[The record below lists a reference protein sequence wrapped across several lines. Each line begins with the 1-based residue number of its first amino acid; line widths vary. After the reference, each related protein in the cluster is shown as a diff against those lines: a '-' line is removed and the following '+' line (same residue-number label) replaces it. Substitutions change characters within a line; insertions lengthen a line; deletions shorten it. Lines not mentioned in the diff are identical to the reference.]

1 MGVVSTFFTAMN
13 KFFKYALKFKRDY
26 IVSATGLI
34 LGILIDALI
43 PFIIAHIIDDVI
55 INRVFTYAPLL
66 LALIFICY
74 LLRGVFKYFAE
85 YFSDRISLGVTSS
98 IRSTLFDH
106 ILKQSGEFF
115 IKNKS
120 GDLLT
125 RVRHD
130 SENVGFS
137 FGFIFI
143 FFVEIVLHTIVMTFS
158 LVFNCFIISIPVL
171 ILIPIMGYLSIKR
184 EMASNRYF
192 DLISDETALMNQ
204 TAAEDIDGI
213 RTVKA
218 YNKEEF
224 EIRKFSKRN
233 KNFYNLNVDQENTDN
248 NYESATNSIA
258 RIMYALTILFGAI
271 LVMNGQISLG
281 LLALAVTYVN
291 NLIWPMLE
299 IGWVISELARARASA
314 KKIAT
319 LLETHS
325 EIITTD
331 EFPEVDNFD
340 IEYKNIGFK
349 DVLFDINFS
358 LKEGKSLA
366 IMGATGDGKSV
377 LVSLLTRLFD
387 PSEGEITLGGI
398 NINKLPISFLRK
410 NIAFVHQDVFLFSDS
425 IINNIT
431 KGCDDINLNKINNA
445 IKIANAYEFISKLEH
460 GFDTKIGERGVGL
473 SGGQKQRLTISR
485 ALLQDS
491 KVLVLDDVTSALDMK
506 TERSFSNNLKAI
518 KASKIIIA
526 HRISSVKDCDEIVI
540 LEKGKIVERGTHE
553 ELLRLKGRYYQTY
566 ITQLERD
573 VK

>member
-1 MGVVSTFFTAMN
+1 MN

-143 FFVEIVLHTIVMTFS
+143 FFVEIVLHTIVMTIS

-325 EIITTD
+325 EITTTD
-331 EFPEVDNFD
+331 EFKEVDNFD
-340 IEYKNIGFK
+340 IEYKNVGFK
-349 DVLFDINFS
+349 DVLSNINIS

-366 IMGATGDGKSV
+366 VMGSTGDGKSV

-387 PSEGEITLGGI
+387 SSFGEITLGGI
-398 NINKLPISFLRK
+398 NINKLPLSYLRK

-431 KGCDDINLNKINNA
+431 KGCDEINLNKINEA
-445 IKIANAYEFISKLEH
+445 VEIANAYEFISKLEQ
-460 GFDTKIGERGVGL
+460 GFNTKIGERGVGL
-473 SGGQKQRLTISR
+473 SGGQKQRLTIAR
-485 ALLQDS
+485 AIIQNA
-491 KVLVLDDVTSALDMK
+491 KVLILDDVTSALDMK
-506 TERSFSNNLKAI
+506 TERAFSNNLKAI
-518 KASKIIIA
+518 RASKIIIA

-566 ITQLERD
+566 IAQLERD

>member
-26 IVSATGLI
+26 IVSATGLV

-66 LALIFICY
+66 LALVFFCY
-74 LLRGVFKYFAE
+74 LLRGVFKYLAE
-85 YFSDRISLGVTSS
+85 YFSDRISLGVTSC

-143 FFVEIVLHTIVMTFS
+143 FFVEIVLHTIVMTIS

-204 TAAEDIDGI
+204 TAAENLDGI

-218 YNKEEF
+218 YNKEEL

-233 KNFYNLNVDQENTDN
+233 KNFYNLNVEQENTDN

-258 RIMYALTILFGAI
+258 RIMYALTILFGAV
-271 LVMNGQISLG
+271 LVMNNQISLG

-299 IGWVISELARARASA
+299 IGWVISELARARASG
-314 KKIAT
+314 KKIVL

-325 EIITTD
+325 EIITID

-377 LVSLLTRLFD
+377 LVSLLTRQFD
-387 PSEGEITLGGI
+387 PSFGEITLGGI
-398 NINKLPISFLRK
+398 NINKLPLSFLRK

-445 IKIANAYEFISKLEH
+445 IKIANAYEFISKLEQ
-460 GFDTKIGERGVGL
+460 GLDTKIGERGVGL

-526 HRISSVKDCDEIVI
+526 HRISSVKDCDEIII
-540 LEKGKIVERGTHE
+540 LDNGRIVERGNHE
-553 ELLRLKGRYYQTY
+553 ELLQLKGRYYQTY

>member
-1 MGVVSTFFTAMN
+1 MN

-26 IVSATGLI
+26 VLSATGLI

-43 PFIIAHIIDDVI
+43 PYIIAHIIDDVI

-66 LALIFICY
+66 LALVFICY
-74 LLRGVFKYFAE
+74 LLRGVFKYIAE
-85 YFSDRISLGVTSS
+85 YFSDRISLGVTNSV
-98 IRSTLFDH
+98 RSTLFDH

-115 IKNKS
+115 INNKS

-125 RVRHD
+125 RVRYD

-204 TAAEDIDGI
+204 TAAEDLDGI

-218 YNKEEF
+218 YNKEELG
-224 EIRKFSKRN
+224 IRKFSKRN
-233 KNFYNLNVDQENTDN
+233 KNFYNLNVEQENTDN

-258 RIMYALTILFGAI
+258 RIMYALTILFGAV

-299 IGWVISELARARASA
+299 IGWVISELARARASG
-314 KKIAT
+314 KKIVL

-398 NINKLPISFLRK
+398 NINKLPLSYLRK

-431 KGCDDINLNKINNA
+431 KGCDEINLNKINNA
-445 IKIANAYEFISKLEH
+445 IKIANAYEFISKLEQ
-460 GFDTKIGERGVGL
+460 GLDTKIGERGVGL
-473 SGGQKQRLTISR
+473 SGGQKQRLTIAR
-485 ALLQDS
+485 ALLQDA
-491 KVLVLDDVTSALDMK
+491 KVLILDDVTSALDMK
-506 TERSFSNNLKAI
+506 TERAFSNNLKAI
-518 KASKIIIA
+518 RASKIIIA

-540 LEKGKIVERGTHE
+540 LEKGKIVERGNHE
-553 ELLRLKGRYYQTY
+553 ELLQLKGRYYQTY
-566 ITQLERD
+566 VTQLESGA
-573 VK
+573 K

>member
-1 MGVVSTFFTAMN
+1 MN

-143 FFVEIVLHTIVMTFS
+143 FFVEIVLHTIVMTIS

-314 KKIAT
+314 KKIAI

-325 EIITTD
+325 EITTTD
-331 EFPEVDNFD
+331 EFKEVDNFD
-340 IEYKNIGFK
+340 IEYKNVGFK
-349 DVLFDINFS
+349 DVLSNINIS
-358 LKEGKSLA
+358 LEEGKSLA
-366 IMGATGDGKSV
+366 IMGSTGDGKSV

-387 PSEGEITLGGI
+387 SSFGEITLGGI
-398 NINKLPISFLRK
+398 NINKLPLSYLRK
-410 NIAFVHQDVFLFSDS
+410 NIAFIHQDVFLFSDS

-431 KGCDDINLNKINNA
+431 KGCDEINLNKINEA
-445 IKIANAYEFISKLEH
+445 VEIANAYEFISKLEQ

-473 SGGQKQRLTISR
+473 SGGQKQRLTIAR
-485 ALLQDS
+485 AIIQNA
-491 KVLVLDDVTSALDMK
+491 KVLILDDVTSALDMK
-506 TERSFSNNLKAI
+506 TERAFSNNLKAI
-518 KASKIIIA
+518 RASKIIIA

-566 ITQLERD
+566 IAQLERD

>member
-1 MGVVSTFFTAMN
+1 MN

-26 IVSATGLI
+26 VLSATGLV

-43 PFIIAHIIDDVI
+43 PYIIAHIIDDVI

-66 LALIFICY
+66 LSLVFICY
-74 LLRGVFKYFAE
+74 LLRGVFKYIAE
-85 YFSDRISLGVTSS
+85 YFSDRISLGVTNS

-115 IKNKS
+115 INNKS

-125 RVRHD
+125 RVRYD

-204 TAAEDIDGI
+204 TAAEDLDGI

-218 YNKEEF
+218 YNKEEL

-233 KNFYNLNVDQENTDN
+233 KNFYNLNVKQENTDN

-258 RIMYALTILFGAI
+258 RIMYALTILFGAV

-325 EIITTD
+325 EITTTD
-331 EFPEVDNFD
+331 EFTEVDNFD

-398 NINKLPISFLRK
+398 NINKLPLSYLRK

-431 KGCDDINLNKINNA
+431 KGCDEINLNKINEA
-445 IKIANAYEFISKLEH
+445 VEIANAYEFISKLEQ

-473 SGGQKQRLTISR
+473 SGGQKQRLTIAR
-485 ALLQDS
+485 ALLQDA
-491 KVLVLDDVTSALDMK
+491 KVLILDDVTSALDMK
-506 TERSFSNNLKAI
+506 TERAFSNNLKAI
-518 KASKIIIA
+518 RASKIIIA
-526 HRISSVKDCDEIVI
+526 HRFSSVKDCDEIVI
-540 LEKGKIVERGTHE
+540 LEKGKIVERGTHK

-566 ITQLERD
+566 VTQLESGA
-573 VK
+573 K

>member
-1 MGVVSTFFTAMN
+1 MGVVSTFFTTMN

-26 IVSATGLI
+26 VLSATGLI

-43 PFIIAHIIDDVI
+43 PYIIAHIIDDVI

-66 LALIFICY
+66 LALVFICY
-74 LLRGVFKYFAE
+74 LLRGVFKYIAE
-85 YFSDRISLGVTSS
+85 YFSDRISLGVTNS

-115 IKNKS
+115 INNKS

-125 RVRHD
+125 RVRYD

-204 TAAEDIDGI
+204 TAAEDLDGI

-218 YNKEEF
+218 YNKEEL

-233 KNFYNLNVDQENTDN
+233 KNFYNLNVEQENTDN

-258 RIMYALTILFGAI
+258 RIMYALTILFGAV

-299 IGWVISELARARASA
+299 IGWVISELARARASG
-314 KKIAT
+314 KKIVL

-398 NINKLPISFLRK
+398 NINKLPLSFLRK
-410 NIAFVHQDVFLFSDS
+410 NISFVHQDVFLFSDS

-431 KGCDDINLNKINNA
+431 KGCDEINLNKINEA
-445 IKIANAYEFISKLEH
+445 VEIANAYEFISKLEQ
-460 GFDTKIGERGVGL
+460 GFNTKIGERGVGL
-473 SGGQKQRLTISR
+473 SGGQKQRLTIAR
-485 ALLQDS
+485 AIIQNA
-491 KVLVLDDVTSALDMK
+491 KVLILDDVTSALDMK
-506 TERSFSNNLKAI
+506 TERAFSNNLKAI
-518 KASKIIIA
+518 RASKIIIA